1 MMMND
6 NRLMVLE
13 QICKTPGKTCK
24 FISMETD
31 LNVETVRYSLSALQ
45 GAKMIRKITTT
56 WPHTYEPDRL
66 RGVSGKQLPEFAER
80 LRAQQVSEY
89 TRCWKPARDMGEFLR
104 SLRA

>member
-1 MMMND
+1 MTSI
-6 NRLMVLE
+6 RLRVLD
-13 QICKTPGKTCK
+13 QVCRTPGKTCK
-24 FISMETD
+24 WLSIEMGLWEES
-31 LNVETVRYSLSALQ
+31 VRTAIYTLEDAHL
-45 GAKMIRKITTT
+45 IRKAPDTK
-56 WPHTYEPDRL
+56 PYAYEPDRL